1 LDKPKNRK
9 FSKHVYQHRQFLGS
23 KIDIEIIKPKTF
35 RIRYF
40 SSEKEH
46 LKIGEKQLKY
56 SQKLEY

>member
-1 LDKPKNRK
+1 MQNV
-9 FSKHVYQHRQFLGS
+9 FH
-23 KIDIEIIKPKTF
+23 TN
-35 RIRYF
+35 IRYF